1 MYEDDQKLFT
11 EDAMRK
17 LLALAVGLGLLV
29 PAGFMVLPAKAQ
41 SVEPPHTKG
50 AGSPYQTL
58 KTNKKKHHATRVR
71 RHRKPKMGSPR

>member
-1 MYEDDQKLFT
+1 
-11 EDAMRK
+11 MRK

-29 PAGFMVLPAKAQ
+29 PAGFTVLPAKAQ

-58 KTNKKKHHATRVR
+58 KTTKKKQPATKVR
-71 RHRKPKMGSPR
+71 KARKAKRAPSE